1 MAITIVLL
9 CIACLVLLITWLKL
23 NPFLAFLLV
32 SIVGGLVLGIPASQI
47 ANSVQKGIG
56 DILGSLSIIICGGA
70 MLGKLVAESG
80 AAQKISSVLMGMAG
94 KKYILWALLLTGFI
108 IGIPLFYAVGF
119 VLVMPLVFTISY
131 RYNLPAVNIAIPLLA
146 ALSVAHGYLPPH
158 PSPTA
163 LMVQFGA
170 GMGKT
175 FLYGAAI
182 AVPAMIIGGPFFSK
196 IVCIKAVL
204 KPGMFNVKLV
214 DEKKLPGTFNAFFS
228 ALLPVFLLLSSVCA
242 SCFFKNSIFFQKAA
256 AFLGEPSIVMLVSLF
271 TATVTLG
278 IGMGKKIIDVMS
290 MYADAIKDIAMILL
304 VMGGAGAL
312 KQVFV
317 DSNINRELASSLANL
332 AIHPL
337 VLAWLIS
344 AAIRVCLGSATIA
357 GLTTAGIIAPLIIQ
371 SNVDPSLVVLSIGS
385 GSLMFSHVNDPA
397 FWMFKEYLGLSFKDT
412 VLSWSLMETIVAVVG
427 LAGVMTL
434 NQFV

>member
-1 MAITIVLL
+1 MAIPIVLL

-80 AAQKISSVLMGMAG
+80 AAQKISSVLMGIAG

-131 RYNLPAVNIAIPLLA
+131 RYSLPAVNIAIPLLA

-196 IVCIKAVL
+196 IVRIKAVL
-204 KPGMFNVKLV
+204 KPGMFNVKPV
-214 DEKKLPGTFNAFFS
+214 DEQKLPGTFNAFFS
-228 ALLPVFLLLSSVCA
+228 ALLPVFLLLSSVSA
-242 SCFFKNSIFFQKAA
+242 GWVFKNSISFQKAA

-278 IGMGKKIIDVMS
+278 VGMGKKITGIMN

-317 DSNINRELASSLANL
+317 DSNINKELAASLSNL